1 MNDKGAGKTPAKV
14 VDLLTA
20 EVAKKSQIAVARET
34 GLTLL
39 TVQRYLKGIG
49 EPREKNL
56 KRLADYFKRS
66 VSELRGDI
74 LYDFFP
80 ESYGFAKK
88 FLLTANVYF
97 VEVLKRDYR
106 EFKKVGILFD
116 YIEVVLSLAKMVID
130 MPSSMTVSIEQKFLV
145 ETQELA
151 KEVVNRYA
159 DYLAEVNN

>member
-80 ESYGFAKK
+80 DSYGFTNK

-106 EFKKVGILFD
+106 EFKKEGILFD

-130 MPSSMTVSIEQKFLV
+130 MPLSMTVSIEQKSLV

>member
-80 ESYGFAKK
+80 ESYGFANR
-88 FLLTANVYF
+88 FLLTSDTYF
-97 VEVLKRDYR
+97 TEVLRLDYR
-106 EFKKVGILFD
+106 KYKKQAGTIDF
-116 YIEVVLSLAKMVID
+116 IEIVLSLAKMVID
-130 MPSSMTVSIEQKFLV
+130 MPPNMTVSIDQKYLV
-145 ETQELA
+145 ETQERA
-151 KEVVNRYA
+151 KEVVDRYA
-159 DYLAEVNN
+159 DYIAEINN